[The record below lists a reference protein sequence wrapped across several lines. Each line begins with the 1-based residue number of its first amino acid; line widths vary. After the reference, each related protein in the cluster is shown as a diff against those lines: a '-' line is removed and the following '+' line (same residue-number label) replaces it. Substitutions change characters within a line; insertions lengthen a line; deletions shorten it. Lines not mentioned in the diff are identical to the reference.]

1 MTKGSTLP
9 CEIREKNVARRFCL
23 KNVHA
28 NLASL
33 FNDQTSIAFYHLKPF
48 LLLVFAFVLL
58 IFWFIQFSLILL
70 CFCDARSM
78 ASILVTMKVLST
90 IYTRQNI
97 TIMALVLIMFFHLSF
112 PDGLSTRIANKRH
125 HGCSSRR
132 TLPSVPS
139 ARGVHCSCAKILSAV
154 KLRA

>member
-1 MTKGSTLP
+1 MILP
-9 CEIREKNVARRFCL
+9 HKNYD
-23 KNVHA
+23 A
-28 NLASL
+28 NLTFL
-33 FNDQTSIAFYHLKPF
+33 FKKLTSIIFYHLKPF

-70 CFCDARSM
+70 CLCDARSM

-90 IYTRQNI
+90 INTRQNI

-125 HGCSSRR
+125 HFQD
-132 TLPSVPS
+132 
-139 ARGVHCSCAKILSAV
+139 AVHEERFPQFTQHVEFTAHAQRFYPLLNCGLNNNLS
-154 KLRA
+154 